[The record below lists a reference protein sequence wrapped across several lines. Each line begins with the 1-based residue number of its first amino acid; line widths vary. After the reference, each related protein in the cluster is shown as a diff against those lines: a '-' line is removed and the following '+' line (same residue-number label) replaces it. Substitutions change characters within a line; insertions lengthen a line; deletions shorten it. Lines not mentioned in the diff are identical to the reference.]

1 MHLKSSNDKL
11 LVFLHCNSI
20 FMAVSDY
27 LLDPQ
32 ECKIPLEEI
41 HLSNEN
47 KEALS
52 QLLKEFQYAS
62 VLSKYD
68 LPIANKIFLF
78 GHTGCGKT
86 TTARAIAHALNK
98 KILIVDL
105 SQVVSSK
112 LGETAK
118 NMAEVFRKAIREK
131 AVLFLDEFD
140 AIGRM
145 RQFEDKDTGEMKR
158 LVNSV
163 IQLIDEIPQDTLLIA
178 ATNHSAVV
186 DSAILRRFQLK
197 LRFDPPTN
205 SELDTYYD
213 SLLARFPEKFRKF
226 NRLYDIS
233 YAEAKDYAYKIIK
246 AKIIDAQEV

>member
-1 MHLKSSNDKL
+1 MPLNYL
-11 LVFLHCNSI
+11 

-41 HLSNEN
+41 HFSSEN
-47 KEALS
+47 KNALS
-52 QLLKEFQYAS
+52 QLLKEFKHAS
-62 VLSKYD
+62 LLSNYD
-68 LPIANKIFLF
+68 LPIDNKIFLF

-98 KILIVDL
+98 KILVVDL
-105 SQVVSSK
+105 SSVVSSK

-118 NMAEVFRKAIREK
+118 NMADVFRKAIREK

-140 AIGRM
+140 AVSSM
-145 RQFEDKDTGEMKR
+145 RQFEDNDSREMKR
-158 LVNSV
+158 LVNSI

-197 LRFDPPTN
+197 LRFDLPTQE
-205 SELDTYYD
+205 ELDTYYD
-213 SLLARFPEKFRKF
+213 NLLKRFPEKYRNISRK
-226 NRLYDIS
+226 YAIS
-233 YAEAKDYAYKIIK
+233 YAEAKDDAYKAVK
-246 AKIIDAQEV
+246 MQIIDEIDDMRDNV

>member
-1 MHLKSSNDKL
+1 
-11 LVFLHCNSI
+11 
-20 FMAVSDY
+20 MAVSDY

-32 ECKIPLEEI
+32 ECEIPLEDI
-41 HLSNEN
+41 HLSAAN
-47 KEALS
+47 KAALS
-52 QLLKEFQYAS
+52 QLLKEFQHVS
-62 VLSKYD
+62 LLSSYD
-68 LPIANKIFLF
+68 LLIDNNIYLF

-118 NMAEVFRKAIREK
+118 NMADVFRKAMREK

-158 LVNSV
+158 LVNSI

-178 ATNHSAVV
+178 ATNHSEVV
-186 DSAILRRFQLK
+186 DTAILRRFQLK
-197 LRFDPPTN
+197 LRFDPPTKN
-205 SELDTYYD
+205 ELDTYYD
-213 SLLARFPEKFRKF
+213 SILARFPEKFKKF
-226 NRLYDIS
+226 ERLYDIS
-233 YAEAKDYAYKIIK
+233 YAEAKDYAYKIVK
-246 AKIIDAQEV
+246 NQIIEAQET